1 MIIKVVT
8 GVILS
13 AAIIAAIVLAPSPVL
28 AGIIAVIFGMAAWE
42 FAALA
47 KGRRI
52 DSAMALIG
60 SVSVIVVSALLGDSE
75 WLFPVVQTVFVAGML
90 GLIVVLL
97 TPHPIENAGHRAA
110 MVVTAIVYVG
120 VAGAI
125 CVRMIK
131 VPDEVAMVGRWAVLT
146 AGVITWLNDTT
157 AYFGGK
163 LFGRSKMYPAIS
175 PNKTWAGSI
184 SGMIGSIGGVFA
196 IRAIFGI
203 DYPWLPLLGLGIVG
217 GVLGQL
223 GDLAESMFKRSAGV
237 KDSGNLLPG
246 HGGMLD
252 RIDAFLFVAPITW
265 LWLFVWFPVGL

>member
-1 MIIKVVT
+1 MIVKVVT

-146 AGVITWLNDTT
+146 AGVITWLNDTM

>member
-1 MIIKVVT
+1 
-8 GVILS
+8 
-13 AAIIAAIVLAPSPVL
+13 
-28 AGIIAVIFGMAAWE
+28 
-42 FAALA
+42 
-47 KGRRI
+47 RRI

-146 AGVITWLNDTT
+146 AGVITWLNDTM